1 MIRNSAALI
10 EHDLLEHIHE
20 LIAAL
25 LSHGS
30 AHHIIEKGLYS
41 SPVFRI
47 SILNPEARY
56 SPIFISAINPNE
68 KQRYSL

>member
-1 MIRNSAALI
+1 MFEMRAFDPISVFLS
-10 EHDLLEHIHE
+10 
-20 LIAAL
+20 IAAL

-56 SPIFISAINPNE
+56 IPFSIGCSMDD
-68 KQRYSL
+68 Q

>member
-1 MIRNSAALI
+1 MFEMRAFDPISVFLS
-10 EHDLLEHIHE
+10 
-20 LIAAL
+20 IAAL

>member
-1 MIRNSAALI
+1 MFEMRAFDPISVFLS
-10 EHDLLEHIHE
+10 
-20 LIAAL
+20 IAAL

-30 AHHIIEKGLYS
+30 AHQIIEKGLYS

-56 SPIFISAINPNE
+56 SPFFISAINPNE